1 MKINSVRSKLSV
13 INPSKMRTQKLT
25 FSPNVQTFS
34 VTAYSDIYGCH
45 PSRIIA
51 GRDSMIRVDTT
62 ADPFTGKS
70 GERMQARHARTPERL
85 AQLAAAKQRRALL
98 LTQHWFTVMSTD
110 GMSDAVTA
118 AMLTLPTTDEFEP
131 GDSESLS
138 STLSRLNAVRTKPIK
153 KGNPAAKRQGAK
165 AVKQLERS
173 ANADF
178 LLSREEA
185 TLFRALSARAN
196 FLSQDR
202 PDINFSTKE
211 LCREF
216 AAPNQKSYL
225 RLKRLIRYLVGL
237 PRLVYKF
244 DFLAKGETPAD
255 TIELYVDT
263 DFAGCRETRRSTSGG
278 VAMVGGGNIKHWAK
292 TQTTIA
298 LSSGEAEL
306 NGIGAGIAM
315 GLGVQSIC
323 RDLGYDYKLRIH
335 TDATAAI
342 GIARRRGMGKIRHLD
357 TTDLWVQEVVRS
369 GRVELVKVLGAEN
382 PADIF
387 TKYVERPLLQKMLE
401 KIGMRQLEG
410 RAACA
415 PAAAKKAEQQ
425 LTALTSDRG
434 WTKGNRCKP

>member
-1 MKINSVRSKLSV
+1 
-13 INPSKMRTQKLT
+13 
-25 FSPNVQTFS
+25 
-34 VTAYSDIYGCH
+34 
-45 PSRIIA
+45 
-51 GRDSMIRVDTT
+51 
-62 ADPFTGKS
+62 
-70 GERMQARHARTPERL
+70 
-85 AQLAAAKQRRALL
+85 
-98 LTQHWFTVMSTD
+98 
-110 GMSDAVTA
+110 
-118 AMLTLPTTDEFEP
+118 
-131 GDSESLS
+131 
-138 STLSRLNAVRTKPIK
+138 
-153 KGNPAAKRQGAK
+153 
-165 AVKQLERS
+165 
-173 ANADF
+173 
-178 LLSREEA
+178 
-185 TLFRALSARAN
+185 
-196 FLSQDR
+196 
-202 PDINFSTKE
+202 
-211 LCREF
+211 
-216 AAPNQKSYL
+216 
-225 RLKRLIRYLVGL
+225 
-237 PRLVYKF
+237 
-244 DFLAKGETPAD
+244 
-255 TIELYVDT
+255 
-263 DFAGCRETRRSTSGG
+263 
-278 VAMVGGGNIKHWAK
+278 MVGGGNIKHWAK
-292 TQTTIA
+292 TQSTIA

-401 KIGMRQLEG
+401 KIGMQQLEG

>member
-1 MKINSVRSKLSV
+1 M
-13 INPSKMRTQKLT
+13 
-25 FSPNVQTFS
+25 
-34 VTAYSDIYGCH
+34 
-45 PSRIIA
+45 
-51 GRDSMIRVDTT
+51 
-62 ADPFTGKS
+62 
-70 GERMQARHARTPERL
+70 
-85 AQLAAAKQRRALL
+85 
-98 LTQHWFTVMSTD
+98 
-110 GMSDAVTA
+110 
-118 AMLTLPTTDEFEP
+118 
-131 GDSESLS
+131 
-138 STLSRLNAVRTKPIK
+138 
-153 KGNPAAKRQGAK
+153 
-165 AVKQLERS
+165 
-173 ANADF
+173 
-178 LLSREEA
+178 
-185 TLFRALSARAN
+185 
-196 FLSQDR
+196 
-202 PDINFSTKE
+202 
-211 LCREF
+211 
-216 AAPNQKSYL
+216 
-225 RLKRLIRYLVGL
+225 GL

-292 TQTTIA
+292 TQSTIA

-401 KIGMRQLEG
+401 KIGMQQLEG